1 MSDHSVS
8 AQSTAVLREQLQLF
22 AFSGSPLPPPA
33 AVLRA
38 QQELSTREKL
48 VTLLEGELNF
58 HGEHSG
64 YASHDFH
71 AFAAK
76 FPPQLPRSFIR
87 GLTAPG
93 EIVLDPMMGSGTT
106 IVEALLEGRQGIGFD
121 LDPLALQL
129 SRVKTTPLDPDAL
142 RGAGY
147 EVLSAANA
155 LLSNG
160 GPIDQE
166 LVRQF
171 DDRTRDF
178 IDYWFLPTTQRELMA
193 LVLAIRSVTD
203 PSIRRFLELTF
214 SSTIVTKSGGVSRA
228 RDLAHSRPHRVE
240 TKVPKNALEQ
250 FSLRLRK
257 NLISI
262 SRLETNGC
270 VALPLAGDARAM
282 PLADGTVDLV
292 VTSPPYA
299 NAIDYMRAHKFSLV
313 WLGKPIA
320 DLSELRAEY
329 IGSERVGNSLALS
342 VALPD
347 HPEKIIQQ
355 LAGCDTKKAAILRK
369 YFTEMKVVLAETYR
383 VLRNDSAAIFV
394 VGTSMM
400 RGIDVHT
407 HSCLADIAAS
417 VGFGVVGIVQRIL
430 DRNKRMMPARFGKK
444 TDSMIEQ
451 RMHEE
456 YVIGLYKHPQG
467 DQHAN
472 S

>member
-1 MSDHSVS
+1 
-8 AQSTAVLREQLQLF
+8 
-22 AFSGSPLPPPA
+22 
-33 AVLRA
+33 
-38 QQELSTREKL
+38 
-48 VTLLEGELNF
+48 
-58 HGEHSG
+58 
-64 YASHDFH
+64 
-71 AFAAK
+71 
-76 FPPQLPRSFIR
+76 
-87 GLTAPG
+87 
-93 EIVLDPMMGSGTT
+93 
-106 IVEALLEGRQGIGFD
+106 
-121 LDPLALQL
+121 
-129 SRVKTTPLDPDAL
+129 
-142 RGAGY
+142 
-147 EVLSAANA
+147 
-155 LLSNG
+155 
-160 GPIDQE
+160 
-166 LVRQF
+166 
-171 DDRTRDF
+171 
-178 IDYWFLPTTQRELMA
+178 
-193 LVLAIRSVTD
+193 
-203 PSIRRFLELTF
+203 
-214 SSTIVTKSGGVSRA
+214 
-228 RDLAHSRPHRVE
+228 
-240 TKVPKNALEQ
+240 
-250 FSLRLRK
+250 
-257 NLISI
+257 
-262 SRLETNGC
+262 
-270 VALPLAGDARAM
+270 M

-355 LAGCDTKKAAILRK
+355 LAGCDAKKAAILRK

-417 VGFGVVGIVQRIL
+417 VGFEVVGIVQRIL
-430 DRNKRMMPARFGKK
+430 DRNKRMMPARFGRK

>member
-1 MSDHSVS
+1 MSDYS
-8 AQSTAVLREQLQLF
+8 ASARSTAVLKEQLRLF
-22 AFSGSPLPPPA
+22 AFSGSPIPPS
-33 AVLRA
+33 AVVTRA
-38 QQELSTREKL
+38 QQELSTRERL
-48 VTLLEGELNF
+48 ATLLEGELNF

-64 YASHDFH
+64 YASHDVH

-106 IVEALLEGRQGIGFD
+106 VVEALLEGRQGIGFD

-129 SRVKTTPLDPDAL
+129 SRVKTMPLNLDAS
-142 RGAGY
+142 RGAGH
-147 EVLSAANA
+147 EVLSAAHA

-160 GPIDQE
+160 ESIDQE
-166 LVRQF
+166 LDRKF

-178 IDYWFLPTTQRELMA
+178 VDYWFLPTTQRELMA

-262 SRLETNGC
+262 SQLETNGC

-282 PLADGTVDLV
+282 PLADGTVDLI

-329 IGSERVGNSLALS
+329 IGSERVGNSLALN

-369 YFTEMKVVLAETYR
+369 YFIEMKVVLAETHR
-383 VLRNDSAAIFV
+383 VLRNDSVAIFV

-417 VGFGVVGIVQRIL
+417 VGFEVVGIVQRIL